1 MEPVGH
7 ISYII
12 WWKYGCHVGVIWA
25 SYEDHIESYG
35 VLMVSYGDHIINIIN
50 IINLPQSYGSG
61 QDPPPL
67 EDFHK
72 KTLFFTSLTH
82 FKYYLLSEKDL
93 TSNLGLFID
102 KMQDTWTTDT
112 KM

>member
-1 MEPVGH
+1 MCPKVMDRVET
-7 ISYII
+7 
-12 WWKYGCHVGVIWA
+12 
-25 SYEDHIESYG
+25 
-35 VLMVSYGDHIINIIN
+35 
-50 IINLPQSYGSG
+50 
-61 QDPPPL
+61 PPP
-67 EDFHK
+67 FWKISIK
-72 KTLFFTSLTH
+72 KRFFSITSLTH